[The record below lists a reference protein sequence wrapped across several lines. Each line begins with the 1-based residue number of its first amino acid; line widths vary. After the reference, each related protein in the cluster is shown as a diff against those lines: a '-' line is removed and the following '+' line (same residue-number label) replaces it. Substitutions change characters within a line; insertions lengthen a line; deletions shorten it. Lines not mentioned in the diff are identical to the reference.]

1 MPADVN
7 EYAYQLGAEPS
18 GIREL
23 FAYGLQRK
31 AEIGADK
38 VFDYSL
44 GNPSIPAPESVK
56 QAIIEVATSVDP
68 VDLHGYT
75 PAQGYMTTRQCIAD
89 NLKRRFGF
97 QATAENVYMT
107 CGAAASLGITFHAIA
122 EPGEEIITIAPFF
135 PEYTVFVGSAGCK
148 LVPVMA
154 RESDFMID
162 VAAVEAAINEKTR
175 AVLINTP
182 NNPTGAVYSVENLQE
197 LAAMLARKEA
207 ELGRR
212 LYLISDEPYRELTY
226 GVQVPFVPALYD
238 RTIICYSWS
247 KSLSL
252 PGERIGYV
260 YVSDAM
266 DNAAEVSTA
275 IAGAGRALSFVCAPA
290 LFQRVIEK
298 CIDEPTDVEAY
309 RVNREILAN
318 GLKELGYEYIE
329 PDGAFYLWVKALE
342 PDALAFS
349 ERAKQFELLI
359 VPSNGFGC
367 EGWCRLSYC
376 VSKDTI
382 VNSLPAF
389 KELKESYGN

>member
-1 MPADVN
+1 MKKTIAMLLALVMVFALCACGGSSAPA
-7 EYAYQLGAEPS
+7 ATQAPAAEAP
-18 GIREL
+18 
-23 FAYGLQRK
+23 A
-31 AEIGADK
+31 AEA
-38 VFDYSL
+38 
-44 GNPSIPAPESVK
+44 PAAEGSVYWLNFKPESD
-56 QAIIEVATSVDP
+56 QA
-68 VDLHGYT
+68 
-75 PAQGYMTTRQCIAD
+75 
-89 NLKRRFGF
+89 
-97 QATAENVYMT
+97 
-107 CGAAASLGITFHAIA
+107 
-122 EPGEEIITIAPFF
+122 
-135 PEYTVFVGSAGCK
+135 
-148 LVPVMA
+148 
-154 RESDFMID
+154 
-162 VAAVEAAINEKTR
+162 
-175 AVLINTP
+175 
-182 NNPTGAVYSVENLQE
+182 LQE

-309 RVNREILAN
+309 RVNREILSN

-389 KELKESYGN
+389 KERKESYGN

>member
-1 MPADVN
+1 MGEVN
-7 EYAYQLGAEPS
+7 EKSYNLGAEPS

-44 GNPSIPAPESVK
+44 GNPSIPAPEAVK
-56 QAIIEVATSVDP
+56 QAIIEIATNVDP

-75 PAQGYMTTRQCIAD
+75 PAQGYMSTRQCIAD
-89 NLKRRFGF
+89 SINRRFGVP
-97 QATAENVYMT
+97 ATAANVYMT
-107 CGAAASLGITFHAIA
+107 CGAAASLAVTFHAVA
-122 EPGEEIITIAPFF
+122 EPGDEIITIAPFF
-135 PEYTVFVGSAGCK
+135 PEYTVFTGGAGCK

-162 VAAVEAAINEKTR
+162 VPAVEAAINEKTR

-182 NNPTGAVYSVENLQE
+182 NNPTGAVYTRENLEE
-197 LAAMLARKEA
+197 LAAMLTRKEA
-207 ELGRR
+207 ELGHN

-226 GVQVPFVPALYD
+226 GADVPYVPSIYA
-238 RTIICYSWS
+238 RTIVCYSWS

-260 YVSDAM
+260 YVSDYM
-266 DNAAEVSTA
+266 DNAAEVSIA
-275 IAGAGRALSFVCAPA
+275 IAGAGRALSYVCAPA

-298 CIDEPTDVEAY
+298 CIDEPADVEAY
-309 RVNREILAN
+309 RVNREILST
-318 GLKELGYEYIE
+318 GLKELGYECIE
-329 PDGAFYLWVKALE
+329 PDGAFYLWVKALD
-342 PDALAFS
+342 PDAVAFS
-349 ERAKQFELLI
+349 QRAKEFELLV

-367 EGWCRLSYC
+367 EGWIRLSYC
-376 VSKDTI
+376 VSKETI

-389 KELKESYGN
+389 KALKESYNA